1 MMTKV
6 GAAAGVRPA
15 VALVQAV
22 VLGAEGVGGA
32 TPQGGGQ
39 LGGLEEG
46 LVTGVV
52 LRCSMLCYGLLGG
65 SMLCCGLLVSVLL
78 GGSVQQTLLSKTHA
92 CSQGKQSSKTLLMK
106 EMLLEKRKTG
116 GEHKANAA

>member
-1 MMTKV
+1 MMTKA

-15 VALVQAV
+15 VALVHAV
-22 VLGAEGVGGA
+22 VLGAEGVGVA
-32 TPQGGGQ
+32 PTKGGGQ

-65 SMLCCGLLVSVLL
+65 SMLCCGLLVDMLL
-78 GGSVQQTLLSKTHA
+78 RGSVQQTLLSKTHA
-92 CSQGKQSSKTLLMK
+92 CSQNRRQ
-106 EMLLEKRKTG
+106 
-116 GEHKANAA
+116 